1 MKTLKNYIYSFL
13 EIIIRERRRRYWI
26 CLMKRNI
33 SSLDTNGGGRKLTNN
48 QKNSIQNVFQKAPHF
63 SYVSHIFYTIATGR
77 FFPNYMPDSLYY
89 QYIDPFYNNWNMASF
104 LDHKGLY
111 RNMFPGAKQPKLLT
125 YRMNGFWYNENGIII
140 NQEEA
145 ISAVMHSKNSFIKQA
160 VESEGG
166 HGIIFVDSSKQ
177 TPQSLKKLLD
187 FNNLDIV
194 VQEGLEQSS
203 TLSCINSSSV
213 NTIRLL
219 TLLKRDG
226 NVKIYSSLLRV
237 GINGAKVDN
246 ASCGGITVGIEE
258 NGRLKSCAYSNK
270 GVRFYQHP
278 TSGVKFSDFTIPN
291 FEEVK
296 HTVIEQ
302 AKNFPHFRLISWDIA
317 LEINNNP
324 VIIEANLK
332 YGEIDIHQLNNG
344 PLFGDDTK
352 EILNEVFAHKHK
364 KLLF

>member
-1 MKTLKNYIYSFL
+1 MKTPKEYIYYFL
-13 EIIIRERRRRYWI
+13 EIIIRERRRHYWT
-26 CLMKRNI
+26 CLMKRNV
-33 SSLDTNGGGRKLTNN
+33 SSLGVRGGGKLTNN
-48 QKNSIQNVFQKAPHF
+48 QKNNIKKVFQKVPSF
-63 SYVSHIFYTIATGR
+63 SYASHKFYTIATGK
-77 FFPNYMPDSLYY
+77 FFPNYMPDSLFY
-89 QYIDPFYNNWNMASF
+89 QYIDPFYNNWDMASF

-145 ISAVMHSKNSFIKQA
+145 VSAVMRSKNSFIKQA
-160 VESEGG
+160 VGSEGG

-177 TPQSLKKLLD
+177 TSQSLKKLLD
-187 FNNLDIV
+187 FNSLDIV

-226 NVKIYSSLLRV
+226 NVKIYSTVLRM
-237 GINGAKVDN
+237 GINESKVDN
-246 ASCGGITVGIEE
+246 ASSGGITVGIEE
-258 NGRLKSCAYSNK
+258 NGRLKSCAYNAK
-270 GVRFYQHP
+270 GIRFDKHP
-278 TSGVKFSDFTIPN
+278 TSGVKFDDFTIPN
-291 FEEVK
+291 FEEIK
-296 HTVIEQ
+296 HTVKEQ

-317 LEINNNP
+317 LDKNNNP
-324 VIIEANLK
+324 IIIEANLK
-332 YGEIDIHQLNNG
+332 YGEIDFHQLNNG

-352 EILNEVFAHKHK
+352 EILNEVFVHKH
-364 KLLF
+364 